1 MCCNRID
8 TDTIL
13 ANLFAVTD
21 GEARGYTLPQIEK
34 YFTFLVESWPC
45 YVSTDFSKQEIYA
58 CVRRYPELY
67 RVSRESEEE
76 EHVQPGTLRPSLAF
90 FNAGFSESANK
101 YLKEISMVYMTKL
114 KREGLERK
122 KEEKYPARVQLT
134 VRDIRPAVAQ
144 R

>member
-8 TDTIL
+8 TDTVL

-21 GEARGYTLPQIEK
+21 GGTRGYTLEQIES
-34 YFTFLVESWPC
+34 YFSFLVESWPC

-67 RVSRESEEE
+67 RVSGESEEE
-76 EHVQPGTLRPSLAF
+76 KHVQPGTLRPSLTF
-90 FNAGFSESANK
+90 FNAGFSEGADK
-101 YLKEISMVYMTKL
+101 YLKAISMAYMTKL
-114 KREGLERK
+114 KQGDSDEKRE
-122 KEEKYPARVQLT
+122 ARQQMT
-134 VRDIRPAVAQ
+134 GHAVRQAAAQ